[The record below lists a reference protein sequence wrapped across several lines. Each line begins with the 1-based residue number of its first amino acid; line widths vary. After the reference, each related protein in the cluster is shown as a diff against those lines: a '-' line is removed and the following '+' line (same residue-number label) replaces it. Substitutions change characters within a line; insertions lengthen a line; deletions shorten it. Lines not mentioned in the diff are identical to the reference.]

1 MTDTMRAVIAD
12 EPGAPDV
19 LELREVPIPE
29 PGPGQVRLRVAYA
42 ALNPLDTH
50 ARAARVAYMAPD
62 FPFTPGI
69 EFSGVVD
76 AVGDGVDPGWLG
88 RRVVNE
94 RNWGGC
100 AEYALTAP
108 EFLLDIPDGFDWIL
122 GTVFHTCV
130 YSAWHAL
137 HTAGR
142 IRPGDVVLLHSAAGA
157 VGAMSAQIARDAG
170 ATVVGLCS
178 LSKADFARAH
188 GVDHVISS
196 SDPEWP
202 AKVLEVTGGHGADL
216 VLDGIAG
223 PEAPKNFEAA
233 APLGQVIY
241 LGAIGG
247 YPPPVD
253 ISKELYA
260 KSLAVRGYLVY
271 VAMAST
277 GGTELAEIHD
287 ALRSGRWKA
296 PVSEIVDLEDTA
308 DLHRRFEA
316 RGLMGRNLIRVGGE
330 LEVGPL
336 STHLEP

>member
-1 MTDTMRAVIAD
+1 MPDTMQALVAD
-12 EPGAPDV
+12 EPGPPET
-19 LELREVPIPE
+19 LELREVPIPV
-29 PGPGQVRLRVAYA
+29 PGPDQLRLRVAYA

-69 EFSGVVD
+69 EFSGIVD
-76 AVGDGVDPGWLG
+76 AVGDNVDPDWIG

-100 AEYALTAP
+100 AEYALSAP
-108 EFLLDIPDGFDWIL
+108 EFLLGIPDGFDWVL
-122 GTVFHTCV
+122 GTIFHTCV
-130 YSAWHAL
+130 YSAWHVL

-142 IRPGDVVLLHSAAGA
+142 VREGDIVLLHSAAGA
-157 VGAMSAQIARDAG
+157 IGAMSAQIAKSAG

-178 LSKADFARAH
+178 PSKFAFARAH
-188 GVDHVISS
+188 GVDHTISS
-196 SDPEWP
+196 SDPDWP
-202 AKVLEVTGGHGADL
+202 AEVLEVTDGHGADL
-216 VLDGIAG
+216 IIDGIAG
-223 PEAPKNFEAA
+223 PEAPKNLEAA

-260 KSLAVRGYLVY
+260 KSIAVRGYLVY

-277 GGTELAEIHD
+277 GGAELDEIHG
-287 ALRSGRWKA
+287 ALLDGTWKA
-296 PVSEIVDLEDTA
+296 PVSEIVDLEDTPG
-308 DLHRRFEA
+308 LHRRFEA
-316 RGLMGRNLIRVGGE
+316 RELMGRNLIRVGGE
-330 LEVGPL
+330 ID
-336 STHLEP
+336 

>member
-1 MTDTMRAVIAD
+1 MTDTMRAMIAD
-12 EPGAPDV
+12 EPGGPDV
-19 LELREVPIPE
+19 LELRKVSVPE
-29 PGPGQVRLRVAYA
+29 PEPRQIRMRVAYV

-76 AVGDGVDPGWLG
+76 AVGDGVDSSWLG
-88 RRVVNE
+88 KRVVNE

-108 EFLLDIPDGFDWIL
+108 EFLLEIPDGFDWVL
-122 GTVFHTCV
+122 GTIFHTCV
-130 YSAWHAL
+130 YSAWHVL

-142 IRPGDVVLLHSAAGA
+142 VRESDCVLLHSAAGA
-157 VGAMSAQIARDAG
+157 IGAMAAQIAKSAG

-178 LSKADFARAH
+178 PSKFEFARAH
-188 GVDHVISS
+188 GVDHAISS
-196 SDPEWP
+196 SDPVWP
-202 AKVLEVTGGHGADL
+202 ARVLEATGGRGADL
-216 VLDGIAG
+216 IIDGIAG
-223 PEAPKNFEAA
+223 PEAPKNYEAA

-260 KSLAVRGYLVY
+260 KSIAVRGYLVY
-271 VAMAST
+271 VAMAAT
-277 GGTELAEIHD
+277 GGAELPEIHH

-296 PVSEIVDLEDTA
+296 PVSEIVGLEDTA

-316 RGLMGRNLIRVGGE
+316 RELMGRNLIRVGGD
-330 LEVGPL
+330 LDI
-336 STHLEP
+336 